1 MQFGPEVEP
10 AGPKRV
16 CARLSS
22 REQEWEGEK
31 KSGLEGGVVV
41 IEGLMFVTLVGVKS
55 QRGEIIS

>member
-31 KSGLEGGVVV
+31 SGLEVVV

>member
-31 KSGLEGGVVV
+31 KVVWRGGGGDRRVDVCN
-41 IEGLMFVTLVGVKS
+41 LS
-55 QRGEIIS
+55 WC

>member
-31 KSGLEGGVVV
+31 KVVWRGVVV

>member
-22 REQEWEGEK
+22 REQEWEGK
-31 KSGLEGGVVV
+31 KKVVWRVVV

>member
-22 REQEWEGEK
+22 REQEWEGK
-31 KSGLEGGVVV
+31 KKVVWRGVVV

>member
-31 KSGLEGGVVV
+31 KVVWRVVV